1 MYQILLVIHVILV
14 LALIGSVL
22 LQRSEGGAL
31 GMGMGSGGGG
41 AGGGLMSGRAQANL
55 LTRTTTILA
64 TLFMVSSMVLTLMV
78 TNRDGRESIVDQIQS
93 APVDEAPAEP
103 AGPSVPI
110 AD

>member
-1 MYQILLVIHVILV
+1 MYQILLVVHVILV

-31 GMGMGSGGGG
+31 GMGGGGG

-55 LTRTTTILA
+55 LTRATTVLA
-64 TLFMVSSMVLTLMV
+64 ALFMVSSMALTMMV
-78 TNRDGRESIVDQIQS
+78 TDRDGGESIVEQIQS
-93 APVDEAPAEP
+93 APADQAPAEP
-103 AGPSVPI
+103 EGPSVPI

>member
-31 GMGMGSGGGG
+31 GMGGGGG
-41 AGGGLMSGRAQANL
+41 GGGLMSGRAQANL
-55 LTRTTTILA
+55 LTRATTILA

>member
-31 GMGMGSGGGG
+31 GMGGAGGG

-55 LTRTTTILA
+55 LTRATTILA
-64 TLFMVSSMVLTLMV
+64 TLFMVSSMVLTLIV
-78 TNRDGRESIVDQIQS
+78 THRDGRESIVDQIQS
-93 APVDEAPAEP
+93 APLDEAPAEP
-103 AGPSVPI
+103 EGPSVPI

>member
-31 GMGMGSGGGG
+31 GMGGGGG
-41 AGGGLMSGRAQANL
+41 GGGGLMSGRAQANL
-55 LTRTTTILA
+55 LTRATTILA

-78 TNRDGRESIVDQIQS
+78 TNRDDRESIVDQIQM
-93 APVDEAPAEP
+93 APADQAPAEP
-103 AGPSVPI
+103 AEPSVPI